1 MKTSKRFFSLLT
13 SLVLIFVCSAT
24 AFAADTT
31 KELATTEDTSL
42 SNEIV
47 PLAEDWVVG
56 LHVGSTSTS
65 EISENFTIV
74 SGAKRASM
82 SVEINVQ
89 GPCTLYVFLYDA
101 NRNMIGASS
110 LTCTRAGNFTMIP
123 SPSSLSAGNYYY
135 GFYFDRTGVSY
146 QLLIKA
152 TF

>member
-56 LHVGSTSTS
+56 LHVG
-65 EISENFTIV
+65 
-74 SGAKRASM
+74 
-82 SVEINVQ
+82 
-89 GPCTLYVFLYDA
+89 
-101 NRNMIGASS
+101 
-110 LTCTRAGNFTMIP
+110 
-123 SPSSLSAGNYYY
+123 
-135 GFYFDRTGVSY
+135 
-146 QLLIKA
+146 
-152 TF
+152 